1 MSMSLDYVGVKTA
14 MAAKLAREDKI
25 KEAVEELAIGVAY
38 LADYLRKGEGP
49 RSSGEQPE
57 REG

>member
-1 MSMSLDYVGVKTA
+1 MSMSLDYVAVKA
-14 MAAKLAREDKI
+14 ALAAKLARADDI
-25 KEAVEELAIGVAY
+25 KGAVEELAIGVAY

-49 RSSGEQPE
+49 PSSGEQPE